1 MDGRINDQNINHK
14 QWNRLG
20 CQKVAL
26 KSLIDNSS
34 LNFLKEVES
43 NVQIAENPFFIQ
55 CLGISQDPQTLNYM
69 IVMEFAPLGSLRT
82 YMNDNFNSMTWQ
94 DKIKSLWSISKG
106 LYYLHDKNLIH
117 QDFHPGNL
125 LFSNDHCLN
134 ITDLG
139 LCKSAN
145 QNTRSNGIYGVL
157 PYVAPEV
164 LHRKDYTM
172 ASDIYSFGI
181 VTYELITG
189 IPPYHN
195 IKYDSDLALNIC
207 QGLRPKI
214 PSNVPPLLTKLI
226 MECWNAQ
233 PDKRPTSKKLFTII
247 NKWRWNNN
255 VFDKF
260 KSSPSNKLHSQAIYT
275 SKFID
280 TSNISLPV
288 IAALLG
294 G

>member
-1 MDGRINDQNINHK
+1 MNHK
-14 QWNRLG
+14 RWNRLG

-26 KSLIDNSS
+26 KTLNNSS
-34 LNFLKEVES
+34 LDFLKEIES

-55 CLGISQDPQTLNYM
+55 CLGISQDPQTLYYM

-82 YMNDNFNSMTWQ
+82 YMNDNFNSMTWK

-125 LFSNDHCLN
+125 LFSNDHYLN

-139 LCKSAN
+139 SCKSTN
-145 QNTRSNGIYGVL
+145 QNTRSNEIYGVL

-164 LHRKDYTM
+164 LHGNDYTM

-195 IKYDSDLALNIC
+195 IAHNNDLALSIC

-214 PSNVPPLLTKLI
+214 PFSVPPLLTKLI
-226 MECWNAQ
+226 MECWDAQ
-233 PDKRPTSKKLFTII
+233 PDKRPNYSRL
-247 NKWRWNNN
+247 
-255 VFDKF
+255 
-260 KSSPSNKLHSQAIYT
+260 
-275 SKFID
+275 
-280 TSNISLPV
+280 
-288 IAALLG
+288 
-294 G
+294 